1 MEKTC
6 EACGHAFK
14 KRPRD
19 SDAQWSDRAFCSLLC
34 ANKMKRTMPPHLYFW
49 KHVDR
54 KNEKECWPWNGI
66 KDAQGYGRVIYM
78 TSIFKAHRVS
88 YEMFHGPIPEGLLV
102 LHSCDNPNCVN
113 PFHLEAGTQQKN
125 MKDAYARGRLS
136 LNSTKNLRPGEK
148 GFYGAGPISNGE
160 KNGG

>member
-1 MEKTC
+1 
-6 EACGHAFK
+6 
-14 KRPRD
+14 
-19 SDAQWSDRAFCSLLC
+19 
-34 ANKMKRTMPPHLYFW
+34 
-49 KHVDR
+49 
-54 KNEKECWPWNGI
+54 
-66 KDAQGYGRVIYM
+66 M

-125 MKDAYARGRLS
+125 MKDAYTRGRLS

-160 KNGG
+160 KNAG